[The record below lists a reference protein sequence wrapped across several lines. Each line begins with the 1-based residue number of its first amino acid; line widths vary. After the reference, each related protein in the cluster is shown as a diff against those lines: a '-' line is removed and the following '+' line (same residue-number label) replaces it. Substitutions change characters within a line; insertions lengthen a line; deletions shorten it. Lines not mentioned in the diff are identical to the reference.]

1 MRSLLR
7 LLLPCVLAFSPLAA
21 AVRVPAILGSH
32 MVLQQRASVPVWG
45 WANAAETV
53 VVTTSWS
60 TNVIQATAS
69 NGGRW
74 TVNLQTPEAGG
85 PHSIRIKA
93 GNEIVLEDV
102 LIGEVW
108 LCSGQSNMEWSG
120 ELGVRQS
127 REEAPG
133 ATPHL
138 LRFFH
143 GPKAT
148 ADAPQDH
155 VDARWVVCNPEEMQR
170 FSAIGYFFGKQIHE
184 RLNAP
189 VGIINSSWGG
199 TPAEVWTPR
208 EVVEAAPDLRA
219 AAAELKPFAW
229 WPHQPGLAYN
239 AMIHPL
245 LPFRIAGVLWYQGES
260 NVPTHA
266 TYRKLFTYMIDAW
279 RAAWKSELPVYF
291 VQIAPFNYDGSDASA
306 FLREAQL
313 KSLGVP
319 NTGMVS
325 TMDLG
330 NARDIHPDN
339 KQEVGRRLAAHALA
353 TTYGK
358 TDIAFAGPMPDGH
371 VANGKS
377 IRVVFTHTFGGLVA
391 KGDLTG
397 FQIAGA
403 DRVFF
408 PAKVEID
415 GESIVLTSE
424 KVPNPVAAR
433 YGWEASPTPTLF
445 NGAGFPATSF
455 RTDDWNDKLPAA
467 RDLGK
472 TSHLTDDPAF
482 KPIFNGKDL
491 SGWINV
497 NTGPSTWAV
506 RDGIIACSGHPTGVI
521 RTDRQYENFVL
532 EMEWRHLVPG
542 GNAGLFV
549 WSDPICAKG
558 QPFTRSLEVQVMDG
572 QEGDW
577 YTSDG
582 DIFPIHGATMK
593 PENGRGNGNRAFPTE
608 KRMNPAPK
616 WNH

>member
-1 MRSLLR
+1 MKSLLR
-7 LLLPCVLAFSPLAA
+7 LLLSCVLAFSPLAA
-21 AVRVPAILGSH
+21 AVRVPSILVSH

-60 TNVIQATAS
+60 TNVVQATTS

-133 ATPHL
+133 ATNNL
-138 LRFFH
+138 IRFFH
-143 GPKAT
+143 VPKAT

-155 VDARWVVCNPEEMQR
+155 VDARWVVCNPEDMQR
-170 FSAIGYFFGKQIHE
+170 FSAIGYFFGKRIHE

-291 VQIAPFNYDGSDASA
+291 VQIAPYTYGDDHIRGAL
-306 FLREAQL
+306 LREAQTL
-313 KSLGVP
+313 AANHP
-319 NTGMVS
+319 RTGMAVIS
-325 TMDLG
+325 DLVD
-330 NARDIHPDN
+330 NVRDIHPQM
-339 KQEVGRRLAAHALA
+339 KREVAERLAAMAL
-353 TTYGK
+353 TDTYG
-358 TDIAFAGPMPDGH
+358 IAGPQSRSPSYRSHRIEGNTVIVELDP
-371 VANGKS
+371 VP
-377 IRVVFTHTFGGLVA
+377 TTLVA
-391 KGDLTG
+391 RDGPPKD
-397 FQIAGA
+397 FQIAAA
-403 DRVFF
+403 DGQFV
-408 PAKVEID
+408 PAEVVID
-415 GESIVLTSE
+415 GKTLRVSSPSVAQPTAVRFGFRNDSI
-424 KVPNPVAAR
+424 PNLFTAEGLPVN
-433 YGWEASPTPTLF
+433 L
-445 NGAGFPATSF
+445 F
-455 RTDDWNDKLPAA
+455 RTD
-467 RDLGK
+467 R
-472 TSHLTDDPAF
+472 
-482 KPIFNGKDL
+482 
-491 SGWINV
+491 
-497 NTGPSTWAV
+497 
-506 RDGIIACSGHPTGVI
+506 
-521 RTDRQYENFVL
+521 
-532 EMEWRHLVPG
+532 
-542 GNAGLFV
+542 
-549 WSDPICAKG
+549 
-558 QPFTRSLEVQVMDG
+558 
-572 QEGDW
+572 
-577 YTSDG
+577 
-582 DIFPIHGATMK
+582 
-593 PENGRGNGNRAFPTE
+593 
-608 KRMNPAPK
+608 
-616 WNH
+616 